1 MQVGILTAPFRNETM
16 DVLAR
21 FAGEAGA
28 DAVEID
34 VRPGCRHLCVDFDDA
49 AARDAIAQV
58 RDAGVAVSALACYT
72 DISDGDEAARASNQA
87 ALKRAVEM
95 AAANDIEVVCCLAGL
110 PAGALSREETI
121 TRIAAP
127 FYRELAARAADL
139 GVKLA
144 MENWFATNIMHL
156 DHWKQIFEE
165 APAENFGLNFDPS
178 HLVWQH
184 IDITRAVLNFASRFI
199 HVHAK
204 DARIDRANLD
214 EVGTLANPLKYHTPK
229 LPGLGDVDWSEFLS
243 TLSDCGYDGPV
254 CIEVEDR
261 AYEGSLA
268 LRKEALRQS
277 ARYLRQFMPA

>member
-72 DISDGDEAARASNQA
+72 NISDGDEAARAGNQA

-110 PAGALSREETI
+110 PAGALSREDTI

-127 FYRELAARAADL
+127 FYREFAARAADL

-165 APAENFGLNFDPS
+165 VPAENFGLNFDPS
-178 HLVWQH
+178 HLLWQG
-184 IDITRAVLNFASRFI
+184 IDYLKAVEVFKHRIF

-204 DARIDRANLD
+204 DTEVLAHKLAWLGNQSGRGWWRYCIPGYGEINWGVFIARLRDNGYNG
-214 EVGTLANPLKYHTPK
+214 V
-229 LPGLGDVDWSEFLS
+229 LS
-243 TLSDCGYDGPV
+243 
-254 CIEVEDR
+254 IEHEDR
-261 AYEGSLA
+261 ALGREEGFI
-268 LRKEALRQS
+268 KGIN
-277 ARYLRQFMPA
+277 YLKVFA